1 MEKENTQKNIF
12 NIKTPEK
19 ADYILGQEQYV
30 GKSKSWYGNKSR
42 EWRDRVEK
50 YRRRA
55 RKQNIEF

>member
-42 EWRDRVEK
+42 EWRDRAEK
-50 YRRRA
+50 Y
-55 RKQNIEF
+55 